1 MRKAQ
6 PLGGIYKPIVAPGT
20 RAFVVGN
27 GPSLSP
33 DQLNR
38 IAAAGDVSFGMNR
51 IHLMYA
57 KTNWRPDYW
66 VLMDLDSKRVFLD
79 DIQVHAALGYRGCY
93 VRVDILARWLS
104 GWIGIKTPDEIL
116 SVLSNVSALDAVNY
130 INQESATFRDPVEDL
145 KYNQGGGV
153 GGALQLAL
161 AFGYGPVYLIG
172 CDGNLRAGA
181 VNHFT
186 SNYDPDHAAD
196 PRNPAQ
202 IQAANMALESLHTA
216 MKREYDRRGVG
227 LWNATPGSKIS
238 GTPSIDFNALF

>member
-1 MRKAQ
+1 MRKAE
-6 PLGGIYKPIVAPGT
+6 PLGGIHVPKVEPGT

-27 GPSLSP
+27 GPSLAP
-33 DQLNR
+33 ATLER
-38 IAAAGDVSFGMNR
+38 LRGEVTFAMNR
-51 IHLMYA
+51 IHLIYPH
-57 KTNWRPDYW
+57 TSWRPDFW
-66 VLMDLDSKRVFLD
+66 LLMDLDSKRIFLE
-79 DIQVHAALGYRGCY
+79 DIQIHAAYGYPCY
-93 VRVDILARWLS
+93 VRVDILARWLA
-104 GWIGIKTPDEIL
+104 GWIGIKTPDEIVD
-116 SVLSNVSALDAVNY
+116 VLKNVYALDAVNY

-186 SNYDPDHAAD
+186 SNYDPDHATD

-202 IQAANMALESLHTA
+202 IQAANIALDSLHTA

-238 GTPSIDFNALF
+238 GTPSIDFDSLF

>member
-1 MRKAQ
+1 MRKAE
-6 PLGGIYKPIVAPGT
+6 PLGGIYKPLVEPGT

-27 GPSLSP
+27 GPSLTAG
-33 DQLNR
+33 QLDR
-38 IAAAGDVSFGMNR
+38 LHGEVCFGMNR
-51 IHLMYA
+51 IHLIYSQ
-57 KTNWRPDYW
+57 TGWRPTFW
-66 VLMDLDSKRVFLD
+66 VLMDLDSKRIFLD
-79 DIQVHAALGYRGCY
+79 DIQIHTTYGYPCY
-93 VRVDILARWLS
+93 VRVDILARWLA
-104 GWIGIKTPDEIL
+104 GWIGIKTRDAIL
-116 SVLSNVSALDAVNY
+116 STLANVYALDAVNY
-130 INQESATFRDPVEDL
+130 INQDTKAFRDPVEDL

-186 SNYDPDHAAD
+186 ENYDPDHTTD

-202 IQAANMALESLHTA
+202 IQDANRALDSLHTA

-227 LWNATPGSKIS
+227 LWNATPRSGIS
-238 GTPSIDFNALF
+238 GTPAVDFDSLF